1 MTSNMRP
8 EPQGKKRVD
17 QGSKAM
23 VVVAS
28 ADAGL
33 RERWVAGLQN
43 HFAIQQVWDREV
55 ERSLTDCKP
64 DVLLLD
70 RDLPGIGG
78 VEGLSVLHHM
88 CPSTR
93 IIFFTSRYD
102 EREAINAL
110 KAGVRGYCIKEI
122 GSCHLRKAVRVIQ
135 KGEMWVGRR
144 IICQLLAELTSCTE
158 KGQDDYPAQAEVY
171 LRYLTPRERQISQ
184 LVSEGSCN
192 KEIASQL
199 KISERTVKA
208 HLTSIFSK
216 LQIPD
221 RLRLG
226 ILLSNHNNPNHAPL
240 PASYL
245 A

>member
-8 EPQGKKRVD
+8 KTSGKKRVEKA
-17 QGSKAM
+17 SKATVM
-23 VVVAS
+23 IAS
-28 ADAGL
+28 ADAEL
-33 RERWVAGLQN
+33 RQRWMVGLQN
-43 HFAIQQVWDREV
+43 NFTIQEVWDGRV
-55 ERSLTDCKP
+55 ERSMTDSKP

-70 RDLPGIGG
+70 RDLPGMGG
-78 VEGLSVLHHM
+78 VEGLSVLHRL

-93 IIFFTSRYD
+93 IIFFTSRHD
-102 EREAINAL
+102 EREVINVL
-110 KAGVRGYCIKEI
+110 KAGARGYCIKEI
-122 GSCHLRKAVRVIQ
+122 ESSHLRKAVKVIQ
-135 KGEMWVGRR
+135 KDEVWVGRR

-158 KGQDDYPAQAEVY
+158 KGQEDRPAQADVY
-171 LRYLTPRERQISQ
+171 LKYLTPRERQISL

-199 KISERTVKA
+199 NISERTVKA

-226 ILLSNHNNPNHAPL
+226 IFLSNQ
-240 PASYL
+240 S
-245 A
+245 